1 MANLSEQLTSWRT
14 VNQTGHITSKLTI
27 DGDLYDIK
35 DPALAYIAQQVD
47 TRLSSLEGATVT
59 AGNVTFDN
67 TGTDLQAAYVQAAIE
82 EVLTYAA
89 ALKGASTD
97 ASSAE
102 TIAAAKKYADEKVQQ
117 LAGTNWTEQ
126 AQKVQDIID
135 ELNGSNGAWETL
147 VDKLAGM
154 TVPDITGGEGAT
166 RPATSVVE
174 YVTTKIAEVNQQNVD
189 GIGALDKV
197 IYGGSEGVNN
207 GTAANYDA
215 DGTSYVAVK
224 LTEEDGLITYLD
236 VKVNDIASATS
247 LAGLDSVAIKSIN
260 GVSRPANDTTG
271 AISLDATQID
281 MSSTDTTKISAAIA
295 AKANKDALTTSTV
308 NNWSAA
314 YQSDNERLA
323 WTNTQTTVYVPVN
336 GKDL

>member
-1 MANLSEQLTSWRT
+1 MANLSEQLTSWRAA
-14 VNQTGHITSKLTI
+14 NQTGYITSQLTI
-27 DGDLYDIK
+27 DGALYNLK
-35 DPALAYIAQQVD
+35 DPAVAYIAQELD
-47 TRLSSLEGATVT
+47 TRLSTLEGATIT
-59 AGNVTFDN
+59 AGDVTFNN
-67 TGTDLQAAYVQAAIE
+67 TGTGLEASYVQAAIE
-82 EVLTYAA
+82 EVLAYAG

-102 TIAAAKKYADEKVQQ
+102 TIAAAKKYADEKIQQ

-135 ELNGSNGAWETL
+135 ELNGSNSGWETL

-154 TVPDITGGEGAT
+154 TVPDTTGGEGAT

-174 YVTTKIAEVNQQNVD
+174 YVTTKIAEVNQQNAD
-189 GIGALDKV
+189 GIQALDKV
-197 IYGGSEGVNN
+197 IYGGDNGTNN
-207 GTAANYDA
+207 GTATNYDA
-215 DGTSYVAVK
+215 DATSYVAIK

-236 VKVNDIASATS
+236 VKVNDIASATA
-247 LAGLDSVAIKSIN
+247 LAGLDSSVVKSVNNIN
-260 GVSRPANDTTG
+260 PTNG

-295 AKANKDALTTSTV
+295 AKANKDAITTATV

-314 YQSDNERLA
+314 YQSQNERLE

>member
-1 MANLSEQLTSWRT
+1 MANLSEILTQWRT
-14 VNQTGHITSKLTI
+14 ANQTGHITSKLTI

-59 AGNVTFDN
+59 ADNVTFDN
-67 TGTDLQAAYVQAAIE
+67 TGTGLQAAYVQAAIE

-135 ELNGSNGAWETL
+135 ELNGYNGSWETL
-147 VDKLAGM
+147 VDKLSGM
-154 TVPDITGGEGAT
+154 TVPDTTGGEGAT

-174 YVTTKIAEVNQQNVD
+174 YVTSKILEVNQQNAD

-197 IYGGSEGVNN
+197 IYGGSVGVNN
-207 GTAANYDA
+207 GSGDNYTADA
-215 DGTSYVAVK
+215 TSYVAVK
-224 LTEEDGLITYLD
+224 LTEEDGIITYLD
-236 VKVNDIASATS
+236 VKVNDIASAAA
-247 LAGLDSVAIKSIN
+247 LAGLDSSAVKSIN
-260 GVSRPANDTTG
+260 NINPTNG
-271 AISLDATQID
+271 AISLDATQIK
-281 MSSTDTTKISAAIA
+281 MSSDQAAATISAAIA
-295 AKANKDALTTSTV
+295 DKANKNAITTAYV
-308 NNWSAA
+308 NNWSAQYNSGTEA
-314 YQSDNERLA
+314 LA
-323 WTNTQTTVYVPVN
+323 WTNTQTQVYVPASGN
-336 GKDL
+336 EL